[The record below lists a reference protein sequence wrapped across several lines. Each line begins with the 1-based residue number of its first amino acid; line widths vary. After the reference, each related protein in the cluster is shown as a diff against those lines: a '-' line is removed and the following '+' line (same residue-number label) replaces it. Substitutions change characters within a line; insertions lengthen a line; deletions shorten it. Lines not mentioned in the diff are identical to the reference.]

1 MLTLEGLQRLHL
13 QPMDLTVADGECV
26 AITGGSGAG
35 KSVLL
40 RAIADLDPHA
50 GRARV
55 DDQAC
60 DAMPAPAWRQRVAYV
75 PAESGWWQDIVRPH
89 FLPDTD
95 FAALLPQVGL
105 RAECADWP
113 VSRLSTGERQRL
125 ALLRAL
131 RPAVRVLLL
140 DEPTSGL
147 DTRSVEQVEAL
158 LREQLARGTS
168 IVLVTHSPE
177 QAARLASRHFHLQDG
192 RLHPASA
199 STSDAAPSKATP
211 PETAA

>member
-13 QPMDLTVADGECV
+13 QPLDLSVADGECV

-50 GRARV
+50 GRALV
-55 DDQAC
+55 DGEAC
-60 DAMPAPAWRQRVAYV
+60 EAMPAPTWRQRVAYV
-75 PAESGWWQDIVRPH
+75 PAESGWWQDTVRPH

-95 FAALLPQVGL
+95 FAALLPRVGL
-105 RAECADWP
+105 RPDGADWP
-113 VSRLSTGERQRL
+113 VNRLSTGERQRL

-158 LREQLARGTS
+158 LREQLAAGRC

-177 QAARLASRHFHLQDG
+177 QAERLASRHFHLQDG
-192 RLHPASA
+192 LLQERPLGTPRSSPA
-199 STSDAAPSKATP
+199 P
-211 PETAA
+211 